1 MFFNPAQNGTEGI
14 ERIANTVPDVALVKL
29 GLVDI
34 AGDMV
39 ILKLKMMAKTEDV
52 KCILYSDK
60 IAELGSIAKKMSEKG
75 GDRSFCCID

>member
-1 MFFNPAQNGTEGI
+1 MVNPAQNGTEGI

-39 ILKLKMMAKTEDV
+39 SV
-52 KCILYSDK
+52 HF
-60 IAELGSIAKKMSEKG
+60 AEELITKA
-75 GDRSFCCID
+75 